1 MTVVSSFTHHDMDPS
16 RSKARGVEL
25 LRLYLE
31 YAVSG
36 GSRLGQER
44 TSAFE
49 LNAFE
54 LDVFDA
60 LTDKGIALLPQWGAS
75 RYRIDL
81 VAQHPREP
89 GRLVLAI
96 ECDGATYHS
105 ANSARD
111 RDRLRQQHLEA
122 LGWRFHRI
130 WSTDWFIRRDEE
142 IARVV
147 AAFEAA
153 VNALDRRGGGQNG
166 NPSDSN
172 SKAVTGLAVRSK
184 RGRRPVL
191 GQHPSI
197 TGYSPQEL
205 QKLVEWIQ
213 SDDQLRTDDEIL
225 EEAIDQLGFDRRGS
239 RITAAIREAIES
251 WRER

>member
-31 YAVSG
+31 YAISG
-36 GSRLGQER
+36 GSRLGQEGTR
-44 TSAFE
+44 SFE

-54 LDVFDA
+54 RDVFDT
-60 LTDKGIALLPQWGAS
+60 LTDKGVGLLPQWGAS
-75 RYRIDL
+75 SYRIDL

-105 ANSARD
+105 AYSARD

-130 WSTDWFIRRDEE
+130 WSTDWFTRRDDE
-142 IARVV
+142 IERAL
-147 AAFEAA
+147 AA
-153 VNALDRRGGGQNG
+153 VSAAADAADRRDVSDLRAAAPNLTLDSEAIG
-166 NPSDSN
+166 N
-172 SKAVTGLAVRSK
+172 SK
-184 RGRRPVL
+184 RGRRPAL
-191 GQHPSI
+191 ERRPSI
-197 TGYSPQEL
+197 EDYSPAEL
-205 QKLVEWIQ
+205 ARFVEWIQ
-213 SDDQLRTDDEIL
+213 SDEQLRTDEEIVDEAV
-225 EEAIDQLGFDRRGS
+225 EGLGFDRRGS
-239 RITAAIREAIES
+239 RIVAAIRQAINA
-251 WRER
+251 WRRK